1 VTGPGGRLRPEET
14 AEAVAAAE
22 AAGVTLVPRA
32 RAGIEGFFTG
42 LDLVDRG

>member
-14 AEAVAAAE
+14 AE